1 MKKIEIKIDCG
12 GFFVGFGFGIL
23 LGMVAAAKILL

>member
-12 GFFVGFGFGIL
+12 GFLVGLAIGIL
-23 LGMVAAAKILL
+23 LGMIAAANILL

>member
-12 GFFVGFGFGIL
+12 GFFVALGIGIM
-23 LGMVAAAKILL
+23 LGMIAAAKILL

>member
-12 GFFVGFGFGIL
+12 GFFMGLGTGIMLGMIAAANIL
-23 LGMVAAAKILL
+23 L